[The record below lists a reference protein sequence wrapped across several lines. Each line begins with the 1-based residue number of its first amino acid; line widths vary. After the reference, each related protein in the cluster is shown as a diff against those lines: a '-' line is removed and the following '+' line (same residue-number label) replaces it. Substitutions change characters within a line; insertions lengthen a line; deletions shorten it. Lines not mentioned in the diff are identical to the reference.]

1 MVTRGLY
8 FDTATLYYRAFFAVP
23 ESMTSSD
30 GKPNGAI
37 KSFLDMISTL
47 YGQFPATH
55 VVFAWDDD
63 WRPQWRVD
71 LVPTYKTHRVT
82 SVEEDGQAHTDMPDA
97 LSIQVD
103 AIGELLDAIGLPRI
117 GQEGFEADDILGS
130 LVTQLHIP
138 ADVVSG
144 DRDLLQLVDD
154 SRRIRMIS
162 ITKGIRNLEVMTDDA
177 MMAKYGVAGHQ
188 YADFALLRGDSSDGL
203 PGVRGIGEKSAT
215 TLIAQFGNLN
225 ALIAALDDLNSD
237 IPQRMRTKLED
248 GRIYMNDARPVVR
261 TRNDAHLPKDLTL
274 PKTVRDPDMVQD
286 LVLSW
291 GIERNVDRLLK
302 ALSIN

>member
-23 ESMTSSD
+23 ESMTTSD
-30 GKPNGAI
+30 GTPNGAI

-71 LVPTYKTHRVT
+71 LVPSYKSHRVT
-82 SVEEDGQAHTDMPDA
+82 SVEDDGQAHTDMPDA
-97 LSIQVD
+97 LSAQVD
-103 AIGELLDAIGLPRI
+103 AISELLDAIGLPRI
-117 GQEGFEADDILGS
+117 GQDGFEADDILGS

-154 SRRIRMIS
+154 SRSVRMVS

-215 TLIAQFGNLN
+215 TLIAQFGSLDG
-225 ALIAALDDLNSD
+225 LMAAMDDENSD
-237 IPQRMRTKLED
+237 IPPRMRPKLLD
-248 GRIYMNDARPVVR
+248 GRLYMHDARPVVR

-274 PKTVRDPDMVQD
+274 PRKIAHPDSVQD
-286 LVLSW
+286 IVLAW
-291 GIERNVDRLLK
+291 GIERHVDRLLK
-302 ALSIN
+302 TLHID